1 MYLSFYIYNKKF
13 TFTIDFTNNDTTKVS
28 DVILYVKTAKSGWH
42 PLEAT
47 YDVKQDKW
55 VAAGEFGN
63 MYDGDLPVNVSVDY
77 VSNSIVEADFTQIHA
92 FFDEN
97 EEMYELSEKFKK
109 IELVL
114 QQFSENPHQIDPLI
128 ALIEEMLSPEDLAEI
143 KSFEDSINSFSDT
156 QIDSLMDIYLNREI
170 VNQVYIL

>member
-1 MYLSFYIYNKKF
+1 ML
-13 TFTIDFTNNDTTKVS
+13 TTIDFTNNDTTKVS

-47 YDVKQDKW
+47 YDAKQDKW

-92 FFDEN
+92 IFDEN
-97 EEMYELSEKFKK
+97 EEMYELAEKFKK
-109 IELVL
+109 
-114 QQFSENPHQIDPLI
+114 SKP
-128 ALIEEMLSPEDLAEI
+128 
-143 KSFEDSINSFSDT
+143 
-156 QIDSLMDIYLNREI
+156 
-170 VNQVYIL
+170 